1 MNGWIKLH
9 RKITESPV
17 FDNPNLLKLWLWCLC
32 KATHTE
38 HEVIVGKKIIKLLPG
53 QFVFGRLKAADFLNM
68 NDRTVYDYMKLLN
81 KLEMISIKTNN
92 KFTLVTIVN
101 WTVYQS
107 DANEFQQQNTQQS
120 TIHTAQET
128 AIENN
133 TYNNEKTNDKEGKK
147 GKEIIKVI
155 RHKYGEYNNV
165 LLSDSELEK
174 LKSEFPSDFEER
186 IENLSS
192 YIASTGKTYKNH
204 LATIRNWARKEKPKA
219 KNRPDYY
226 DISRYEKFGGITRE
240 GF

>member
-17 FDNPNLLKLWLWCLC
+17 FDNSNLLKLWLWCLC

-38 HEVIVGKKIIKLLPG
+38 HEVIVGKQIIKLLPG
-53 QFVFGRLKAADFLNM
+53 QFVFGRFKAAEILNM

-81 KLEMISIKTNN
+81 KLEMISMKTNN

-101 WTVYQS
+101 WAVYQG
-107 DANEFQQQNTQQS
+107 DANELQQQNSQQS
-120 TIHTAQET
+120 TICTTQET

-133 TYNNEKTNDKEGKK
+133 IYNNEKTNDKECKK
-147 GKEIIKVI
+147 DKENNKVI
-155 RHKYGEYNNV
+155 RHKYGEYLNV
-165 LLSDSELEK
+165 LLSDSEFEK
-174 LKSEFPSDFEER
+174 LKAEFPSDFKER

-204 LATIRNWARKEKPKA
+204 LATIRNWARKDKPKA
-219 KNRPDYY
+219 NKKPDYY
-226 DISRYEKFGGITRE
+226 NISRYESFGDIK
-240 GF
+240 